1 MSGVLTLTSL
11 SRSCRAYVSSLWDSA
26 KASMY
31 CCLSFITFICVF
43 LIFTFAVSVVFM
55 SVIVCLS
62 SVTDDCNSV
71 IVSACFRMV
80 SSSSC
85 CRLFSAWA

>member
-1 MSGVLTLTSL
+1 MSDVLTLTSF
-11 SRSCRAYVSSLWDSA
+11 SRSCRAYVSSLWDPA

-31 CCLSFITFICVF
+31 CCLSLISFICVF

-55 SVIVCLS
+55 PLIVRLS
-62 SVTDDCNSV
+62 SVADDCNSV
-71 IVSACFRMV
+71 IVSACFCMV